1 VGGGL
6 AKVPPYLIGYRNGLD
21 TLFLFTTNYNGS
33 IRDRNDNLMGARTN
47 YTIVTT
53 DNPAQNINVYA
64 HWDGESSVFN
74 LKHALQKAMPR
85 IKMGD
90 TSYAVRILIDNLTMD
105 GRDSETGY
113 GIYIGEDITHEE
125 QYEYK
130 EVNLLKGT
138 VCVGQMVFP
147 ISDFVEVLTG

>member
-1 VGGGL
+1 
-6 AKVPPYLIGYRNGLD
+6 
-21 TLFLFTTNYNGS
+21 
-33 IRDRNDNLMGARTN
+33 MGARTN

-64 HWDGESSVFN
+64 HWDGDQSVGI
-74 LKHALQKAMPR
+74 LQHAISKAMPR

-90 TSYAVRILIDNLTMD
+90 ISYATRIIIDLLTSE

-113 GIYIGEDITHEE
+113 GIYIGSEITHEE

-130 EVNLLKGT
+130 EVDLTNNTVTIGNATYSLDKWLLA
-138 VCVGQMVFP
+138 VV
-147 ISDFVEVLTG
+147 